1 MFLIAV
7 LLSLELDIFLRYLS
21 SKLFYN
27 KSFLKVISIFVKYI
41 YYICVYTCI
50 YLMYSLAHKYTG
62 NFLILKSYWKLIS
75 IINSQCQS
83 WFYMCIY
90 YIIWI
95 VISTWLGWGMPTQ
108 VVNIVSGCV
117 CQEVFYR
124 DLNWKPELRRTSP
137 PIQMGTIYFVEARE
151 ELRGA
156 RWSHSVSHCAGMSL
170 TCDHTLSLTEL
181 GYPSPVIT
189 LCLSLSWDVPH
200 LPSCSSIVEA
210 RGELRGARWSHSVS
224 HWAGMS
230 LTCPHVAAS
239 YVVQRSW
246 SSTLW
251 PSLSWT
257 RTEAITSLVLGSSDS
272 YSDLP
277 PGPQVLRPLFGLELK
292 HWLYWAPSLQ
302 TAVPEP
308 S

>member
-1 MFLIAV
+1 
-7 LLSLELDIFLRYLS
+7 
-21 SKLFYN
+21 
-27 KSFLKVISIFVKYI
+27 
-41 YYICVYTCI
+41 
-50 YLMYSLAHKYTG
+50 MYSLAHKYTG

-75 IINSQCQS
+75 IINSQGQS

-90 YIIWI
+90 CIIWI

-108 VVNIVSGCV
+108 EVNIVSGCV

-137 PIQMGTIYFVEARE
+137 PIQMGTIYF
-151 ELRGA
+151 
-156 RWSHSVSHCAGMSL
+156 
-170 TCDHTLSLTEL
+170 
-181 GYPSPVIT
+181 
-189 LCLSLSWDVPH
+189 
-200 LPSCSSIVEA
+200 VEA